1 MRYSRY
7 LAVVRQNV
15 RCCSFTDFR
24 DALWQFGSR
33 RGIAVRSSGDCGSRS
48 IHRTSVCRGSW
59 PVELQSCGFTLV
71 ELLVVIAI
79 IGILIALLLPAV
91 QAAREASRRMSC
103 QNNLK
108 QLGLALHGHA
118 TAWGKFPGLGK
129 TPQTSFS
136 VHAMILPYLEGQS
149 LHKNIDLEEP
159 LMLGGEGSGTVNP
172 VQANAAQTVV
182 SVFLCPSDNAD
193 PRFSDFLNFASSGAT
208 SGGTNY
214 MICGGSGTETYYDL
228 RYPSDGTFWRNSSVR
243 FGDIQD
249 GTSHTMVFS
258 ESLLGNGCDMNG
270 PAPEDPRRQMASM
283 CNQHSLNSGEPGLSG
298 VVNPNVES
306 IVAGATYWR
315 GCRGATWI
323 WGRQQVNTFSAYMPP
338 NTSVPDMAARGMGF
352 FAARSNHPGGVNAVF
367 ADGSVRFI
375 NESIPLEIW
384 RASSTRAS
392 GEIISG
398 EQL

>member
-1 MRYSRY
+1 MHYSRCF
-7 LAVVRQNV
+7 AVAR
-15 RCCSFTDFR
+15 RADCRWSSDDFR
-24 DALWQFGSR
+24 WQVESHMAR
-33 RGIAVRSSGDCGSRS
+33 KLSSSGDCCERL
-48 IHRTSVCRGSW
+48 VQPAVVPCRRR
-59 PVELQSCGFTLV
+59 PVTRGTCGFTLV

-108 QLGLALHGHA
+108 QLGLALQGHA
-118 TAWGKFPGLGK
+118 TAWGSFPAGIGK

-136 VHAMILPYLEGQS
+136 AHAMILPYLEGQT
-149 LHKNIDLEEP
+149 LHKMIDLEEP
-159 LMLGGEGSGTVNP
+159 LMLGGGGSATVNP
-172 VQANAAQTVV
+172 VQANAARTVV
-182 SVFLCPSDNAD
+182 SVFLCPSDNAE
-193 PRFSDFLNFASSGAT
+193 PRFSEFLNFSAPDET

-214 MICGGSGTETYYDL
+214 MVCGGSGTETYYDL
-228 RYPSDGTFWRNSSVR
+228 RYPSDGAFWQESSVR
-243 FGDIQD
+243 FRDIQD

-258 ESLLGNGCDMNG
+258 ESLLGNSCDING
-270 PAPEDPRRQMASM
+270 PTPEDPKRYMANM
-283 CNQHSLNSGEPGLSG
+283 CNQHSLSSEGPGLSG
-298 VVNPNVES
+298 IVNPDVES

-338 NTSVPDMAARGMGF
+338 NTSVPDMAARGIGF

-375 NESIPLEIW
+375 NETIPLEIW

-398 EQL
+398 E